1 MGEGARGV
9 SGGGG
14 GTLSS
19 SGVST
24 CPSSSA
30 ETLVLRPQA
39 EQGQKQLWA
48 SEIFLPLSP
57 GQLLWA
63 LCSLPTAW
71 KSCWDLQGQR
81 VPETGARDRGRGTP
95 SPAAAFAACVPSG
108 GHGGVAL
115 SSIGHSRRGTSSLW
129 NSPAGGGAR
138 GAPGRVR
145 PPSPHPQGLCPCSV
159 TGSKQQAAERTA
171 RTPQQ
176 LRGALPTEGSKTWN
190 SEREIWARP
199 TTERLQTVRAIGEKT
214 GRSSIAAVAVIRLS
228 RRVVVAAFITR
239 EFSCNGTTKG
249 RRKEKK
255 GFFHE
260 LRTCKHFTLINSLD
274 PICSSERLSPSS
286 RVTQQGQSEGALRA
300 GPEPEF
306 RPHLI
311 REGVKDK
318 TQKALRGL
326 SPEDKRVGSGW

>member
-9 SGGGG
+9 SWGG

-19 SGVST
+19 FGVST

-71 KSCWDLQGQR
+71 KSCWDLQGPG
-81 VPETGARDRGRGTP
+81 VPETEGGGHQAQLRPLPPACPAAGTGVWLCHQSGIHKVAPLSLEQSWGGRG
-95 SPAAAFAACVPSG
+95 A
-108 GHGGVAL
+108 
-115 SSIGHSRRGTSSLW
+115 
-129 NSPAGGGAR
+129 

-190 SEREIWARP
+190 SEREMWTRP
-199 TTERLQTVRAIGEKT
+199 MTERLQTVRAIGEKT

-239 EFSCNGTTKG
+239 EFSCNGTT
-249 RRKEKK
+249 
-255 GFFHE
+255 
-260 LRTCKHFTLINSLD
+260 
-274 PICSSERLSPSS
+274 
-286 RVTQQGQSEGALRA
+286 EG
-300 GPEPEF
+300 G
-306 RPHLI
+306 
-311 REGVKDK
+311 
-318 TQKALRGL
+318 
-326 SPEDKRVGSGW
+326 